1 MIVLN
6 TDNEPEKATN
16 KLERAASEFSEL
28 LKKYKNV
35 LSETISLVSEYKTE
49 VFPTLEQTVDS
60 ASISEQVEAF
70 KGSGRISAVS
80 ETKNLGI
87 PLAICSTSYGEGNNK
102 LFSTVNKIYEEFESG
117 ERTFNYFF
125 FPDYE
130 GKVDVSENFAKIVQS
145 LFVEKISKSKN
156 KGAIIINLRT
166 LPKLPSD
173 GSRIFVDKNFRRD
186 PRNVLAKFRGSL
198 GKSFN
203 ILDDENV
210 LGGGS
215 LTYCLK
221 VMAELQN
228 VEISVLDL
236 TITSD
241 IIEINKIREL
251 IKVLCEI
258 AEKEFT

>member
-1 MIVLN
+1 MLQN
-6 TDNEPEKATN
+6 GNESDKVAN
-16 KLERAASEFSEL
+16 KLDRVISEFSEM

-49 VFPTLEQTVDS
+49 VFPALEKTVDS

-70 KGSGRISAVS
+70 KSSGKISAIS

-87 PLAICSTSYGEGNNK
+87 PFAICSTSYGEGDNK
-102 LFSTVNKIYEEFESG
+102 LFSIVNEIYQEFESG
-117 ERTFNYFF
+117 ERPFNYFF

-130 GKVDVSENFAKIVQS
+130 GRIDVCENFMRIVQS
-145 LFVEKISKSKN
+145 LFVEKISKSRN
-156 KGAIIINLRT
+156 KGAIIINLKT
-166 LPKLPSD
+166 LPPLPSD
-173 GSRIFVDKNFRRD
+173 GSRIFVDKNFIRD
-186 PRNVLAKFRGSL
+186 PRNILVKLRESL
-198 GKSFN
+198 NKSFS
-203 ILDDENV
+203 ILDDEKV
-210 LGGGS
+210 MGGGS

-221 VMAELQN
+221 VMAESQK

-251 IKVLCEI
+251 IKVFCEI